1 MLYLGT
7 HKRAAASTRH
17 ARRKMTRA
25 LQGEGAVDRLVVLLL
40 GGQLRKGTTLND
52 EASRRLK
59 CKLFPF

>member
-1 MLYLGT
+1 
-7 HKRAAASTRH
+7 
-17 ARRKMTRA
+17 MTRA